1 MFASEMIDKSTVVG
15 AGDDDP
21 ADLTFADGANV
32 AVISGCTVWLADVV
46 RLRARWS
53 RGVSRSDAATNE
65 CLLPTCLAS
74 ECHHGL
80 QDVGCAQKRF
90 ATRRASSDTIEQ
102 SPQGSGLHLCR
113 RALRGVLQCV

>member
-65 CLLPTCLAS
+65 CLVAHVFGITVPPRLAGCRMRS
-74 ECHHGL
+74 EAFCHTSG
-80 QDVGCAQKRF
+80 
-90 ATRRASSDTIEQ
+90 IER
-102 SPQGSGLHLCR
+102 HD
-113 RALRGVLQCV
+113 